1 MGVFGCPDEPGEFW
15 MTSKRYRV
23 KLTAEEREELKAL
36 TTKGRVSARKQTHGR
51 ILLQCDECREDGGRT
66 DGEIAEALGIGV
78 ATVARVRRRCV
89 EEGLEAA
96 LNRKEQ
102 LNRRAKVLDG
112 EAEARLVAIACGDPP
127 EGYARWSLRLLADRL
142 VECEIVDGVS
152 RETVRR
158 TLKKTTLNRG

>member
-1 MGVFGCPDEPGEFW
+1 

-51 ILLQCDECREDGGRT
+51 ILLQCDEGREDGGRT

-78 ATVARVRRRCV
+78 STVVRVRRRCV

-102 LNRRAKVLDG
+102 LNRGGGAKVLDG
-112 EAEARLVAIACGDPP
+112 ETEARLVAIPRRATRGGRCACSRIAWWS
-127 EGYARWSLRLLADRL
+127 ARSWM
-142 VECEIVDGVS
+142 
-152 RETVRR
+152 T
-158 TLKKTTLNRG
+158 

>member
-1 MGVFGCPDEPGEFW
+1 M
-15 MTSKRYRV
+15 
-23 KLTAEEREELKAL
+23 
-36 TTKGRVSARKQTHGR
+36 
-51 ILLQCDECREDGGRT
+51 
-66 DGEIAEALGIGV
+66 
-78 ATVARVRRRCV
+78 RVRRRCV

-102 LNRRAKVLDG
+102 LNRRAKVVLDG
-112 EAEARLVAIACGDPP
+112 EAEARLVAIACGDLP